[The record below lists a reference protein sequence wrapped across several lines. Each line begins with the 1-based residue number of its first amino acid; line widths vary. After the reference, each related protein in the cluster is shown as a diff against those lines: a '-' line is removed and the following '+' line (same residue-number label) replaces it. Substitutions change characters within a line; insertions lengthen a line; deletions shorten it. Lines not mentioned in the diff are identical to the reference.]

1 MDAGT
6 LALVVCGVYLAATLV
21 MGILPSFRVSKS
33 VTGYVAA
40 DRSMNFLVMYFVLG
54 ASVFSSFAF
63 LGAPGWAYSRGAA
76 AFYILAYGAIG
87 MAPFYFFGPKARRLG
102 ERFGFVT
109 QAELLAYRFDS
120 RMVSVLLALVSVG
133 AFIPYLTLQMKGA
146 GYILSTISN
155 GRISEVVGAAVTYGV
170 VLIYVLWSGVLGVG
184 WTNTFQGVFMMI
196 IAWFLGLYL
205 PYQLYGGVKPMFEQL
220 AAGEHADMLVVP
232 GLLPNGEPWSWA
244 GFSSAVLVSSFG
256 FCMWPHLFMKAYAAK
271 SDRVLRLTVVMYP
284 TFQLFL
290 VPILLIGFSGVSAF
304 PGVEPADTILPF
316 LLTKIE
322 LSPLLIGLVCAG
334 ALAASMSSGDSI
346 LHAGASIGIR
356 DGWAKLINRP
366 IDDRFEQLLIRS
378 LVVALSAVAFYYA
391 AFSQSS
397 LVDLLLAAY
406 GGVAQIFPLMLAAF
420 YWPRATGKGALAAL
434 LGGLAANVIF
444 LKFPELRPWPD
455 IHEGIYG
462 LAVNIPLLIGVSL
475 LTKPDDPE
483 RVRTFT
489 EI

>member
-1 MDAGT
+1 MDTG
-6 LALVVCGVYLAATLV
+6 LVALIVCGVYLAITLV

-63 LGAPGWAYSRGAA
+63 LGAPGWAYSRGAS

-109 QAELLAYRFDS
+109 QAELLAHRFDS

-146 GYILSTISN
+146 GYILSTISG
-155 GRISEVVGAAVTYGV
+155 GRVSEVAGAAITYSV
-170 VLIYVLWSGVLGVG
+170 VMVYVLWSGVLGVG

-205 PYQLYGGVKPMFEQL
+205 PYKLYGGVGPMFEQL
-220 AAGEHADMLVVP
+220 AASDKADMLVVP

-244 GFSSAVLVSSFG
+244 GFSSAVVVSALG
-256 FCMWPHLFMKAYAAK
+256 FCMWPHLFMKSYAAK

-290 VPILLIGFSGVSAF
+290 VPILLIGFSGILAF
-304 PGVEPADTILPF
+304 PGIEPADTILPF
-316 LLTKIE
+316 LLTQLDI
-322 LSPLLIGLVCAG
+322 SPILIGLVCAG

-356 DGWAKLINRP
+356 DGWSKISPKSLT
-366 IDDRFEQLLIRS
+366 DRQEQWAIRG
-378 LVVALSAVAFYYA
+378 LVVVLSAIAFYYA
-391 AFSQSS
+391 AFSESS

-406 GGVAQIFPLMLAAF
+406 GGVAQIFPLIFAAF
-420 YWPRATGKGALAAL
+420 YWPRATGKGALSAL
-434 LGGLAANVIF
+434 LGGLAANALF
-444 LKFPELRPWPD
+444 LSMPELRPWPD
-455 IHEGIYG
+455 VHEGIYG

-475 LTKPDDPE
+475 LTPPDDPE
-483 RVRTFT
+483 RVKAFT